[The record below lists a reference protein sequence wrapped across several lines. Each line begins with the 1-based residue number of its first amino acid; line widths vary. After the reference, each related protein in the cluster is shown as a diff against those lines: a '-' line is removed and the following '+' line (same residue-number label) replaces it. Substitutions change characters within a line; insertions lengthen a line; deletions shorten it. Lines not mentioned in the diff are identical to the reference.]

1 MCGIAGIFSIS
12 GKPIQNAEE
21 RIQRMTMILKHRGPD
36 NQGIYVSND
45 RIVALGN
52 TRLAIVDPACELK
65 QPLTTSD
72 NQLVLSFNGEIYNYV
87 DLRKELE
94 QKGIGFRSRMDTEV
108 LLEGLRLEGE
118 DFLKKLK
125 GMWTFAFYD
134 LDNRKLILSRDI
146 LGERHIF
153 YHVQNEELVFASEVK
168 PLLTDS
174 NSIFEIDFES
184 FITSLQYFSA
194 PPGRSMIKGIY
205 RMFPGHNMK
214 VEVGIGVK
222 QYRYRRLHPEKWFDF
237 FDRKPTIE
245 KVMEIFEGTF
255 HRVCKKRLPLDVDYI
270 STLSGGLDSTL
281 ICLYASDFGKNK
293 IRTVY
298 GQSTE
303 KPARNLDDELDELE
317 ASNFTAKK
325 LDTLHSHIF
334 LNSDEAIPV
343 LTRLA
348 ENAFDGMFDSGV
360 AAYEMLAWHTR
371 EMNSKVMLLSDGPD
385 DFLGYPKDLNGHKLN
400 NMHAHYP
407 VKFNILK
414 LISATKTGRIFL
426 RKLNNKNLIVSPL
439 TSYDP
444 FVFSPIHQ
452 SWGLDTIDKILT
464 NEQILNSSCYY
475 GTISSDYR
483 EIVPYLD
490 YSQMSALSYATL
502 SLPDMFNL
510 RIDKAV
516 MRASVEARLPYQAPE
531 MAELMIAMPSNCRFN
546 NGNTTKYIMR
556 KLVDRNIGP
565 EIAYRS
571 KYGFSAPLWCSP
583 NIFKKMKYDE
593 IVKESSAFNDY
604 PFKKGI
610 KKTIL
615 KAQNKDMLWPFYVF
629 AKTCDQL
636 KDRKYK
642 SYNVY

>member
-21 RIQRMTMILKHRGPD
+21 RIKRMTMMLKHRGPD

-45 RIVALGN
+45 RIVALSN

-72 NQLVLSFNGEIYNYV
+72 NKLVLSFNGEIYNYT
-87 DLRKELE
+87 DLRMELE
-94 QKGIGFRSRMDTEV
+94 QRDIKFRSRMDTEV

-118 DFLKKLK
+118 AFLKKLN
-125 GMWTFAFYD
+125 GMWAFALYD
-134 LDNRKLILSRDI
+134 LDNRRLLLSRDI

-153 YHVQNEELVFASEVK
+153 YHVQNDELIFASEVK
-168 PLLTDS
+168 PLLYDS
-174 NSIFEIDFES
+174 SSYFDIDFES
-184 FITSLQYFSA
+184 FVTSLHYFSA
-194 PPGRSMIKGIY
+194 PPGRSMIKGVY
-205 RMFPGHNMK
+205 RMLPGCNMK
-214 VEVGIGVK
+214 VEVGIGIK
-222 QYRYRRLHPEKWFDF
+222 HYRYRRLHPEKWFDF
-237 FDRKPTIE
+237 FNRKPTIE
-245 KVMEIFEGTF
+245 KVMGVFEETF
-255 HRVCKKRLPLDVDYI
+255 YRACKKRLPLDVDYV

-293 IRTVY
+293 IHTVY
-298 GQSTE
+298 GQSAE
-303 KPARNLDDELDELE
+303 KPKRNLDGELDELE

-334 LNSDEAIPV
+334 LNSDEVIPV

-360 AAYEMLAWHTR
+360 ASFEMLAWHTR
-371 EMNSKVMLLSDGPD
+371 EMNLKVMLISDGPD

-400 NMHAHYP
+400 NMHAHCP

-439 TSYDP
+439 TSYEP

-464 NEQILNSSCYY
+464 NEQIMNSSRHY
-475 GTISSDYR
+475 GTINSDYR
-483 EIVPYLD
+483 EIIPYLD
-490 YSQMSALSYATL
+490 YSQMCALSYATL

-510 RIDKAV
+510 RVDKAF

-531 MAELMIAMPSNCRFN
+531 MAELMIAMPSKCRFN
-546 NGNTTKYIMR
+546 NGDTTKYIMR
-556 KLVDRNIGP
+556 KLVDHNVGT

-571 KYGFSAPLWCSP
+571 KHGFGAPLWCSP
-583 NIFKKMKYDE
+583 NVYKAMKYDE
-593 IVKESSAFNDY
+593 IVKECTAFNDY

-610 KKTIL
+610 KNTVL
-615 KAQNKDMLWPFYVF
+615 QPQNKDMLWPFYVF
-629 AKTCDQL
+629 AKICDQL
-636 KDRKYK
+636 KNREY
-642 SYNVY
+642 